1 MQISLNPPR
10 RLHLIRIR
18 MPETDAQNTASIP
31 EPAKSALGA
40 SLCADYEALK
50 NDLDQAKD
58 LAADFQ
64 RQLAGKSN
72 ELAHFKAILQR
83 TQEDFNRLEGHIEE
97 LRRERHRLA
106 NEAMR
111 STALDA
117 QLLRKQEEIDRLRDQ
132 IETLRSASSNRVE
145 ELLIVSEDQQRE
157 IQRLRAIVEVLRRRE
172 GVPPI
177 LTAGEDSEMQ
187 RQITD
192 LKATVKRLQTQLSQ
206 TAFTST
212 GGEGGAE
219 QFDADVINLTF
230 ER

>member
-1 MQISLNPPR
+1 MQDTEQQNEQLGATPP
-10 RLHLIRIR
+10 
-18 MPETDAQNTASIP
+18 
-31 EPAKSALGA
+31 KSQLGA

-50 NDLDQAKD
+50 NDLDQAKE

-64 RQLAGKSN
+64 RELAGKSN
-72 ELAHFKAILQR
+72 ELAHFKTLLQR
-83 TQEDFNRLEGHIEE
+83 TQDDFKRLEGHIEE

-117 QLLRKQEEIDRLRDQ
+117 KLHQKEQEIERLREQ
-132 IETLRSASSNRVE
+132 VATLRTAGAQRVE
-145 ELLIVSEDQQRE
+145 ELLVVSEDQQRE

-177 LTAGEDSEMQ
+177 LTAPESSAMEKEIA
-187 RQITD
+187 R
-192 LKATVKRLQTQLSQ
+192 LKATVQRLQSELSIK
-206 TAFTST
+206 AFTPLA
-212 GGEGGAE
+212 AE
-219 QFDADVINLTF
+219 LSDSEIDENVINLSF

>member
-1 MQISLNPPR
+1 MSDF
-10 RLHLIRIR
+10 
-18 MPETDAQNTASIP
+18 ETQNTRSAP
-31 EPAKSALGA
+31 EPAKTALGA

-72 ELAHFKAILQR
+72 ELAHFKALLQR
-83 TQEDFNRLEGHIEE
+83 AQDDFNRLEGHIEE

-111 STALDA
+111 ATALDA
-117 QLLRKQEEIDRLRDQ
+117 QLLRKNEEIERLRDQ

-145 ELLIVSEDQQRE
+145 ELLVVSEDQQRE

-177 LTAGEDSEMQ
+177 LTQDDSGPMQ
-187 RQITD
+187 QQVAD
-192 LKATVKRLQTQLSQ
+192 LKATVKRLQAQLQQ
-206 TAFTST
+206 TTFTASSH
-212 GGEGGAE
+212 ERE
-219 QFDADVINLTF
+219 EESFDADVINLSF